1 MAKGKDF
8 RELAAKATSS
18 LLDRSAANAARTGS
32 GSTSTG
38 AATGTQG
45 ARTTGESATASRHT
59 FAPSHSTD
67 RKARHDIYDVDP
79 RKIIERGPYI
89 REWDEDGP
97 EFQRLSASVRA
108 RKQIDTPLWVR
119 SSGAAGNRQLVLVA
133 GKGRLRAALQNRLPL
148 IPVRDYGAIDDR
160 EALLLQAQE
169 NFDRSEMTP
178 AQTAHT
184 FYLMAEHGLSQKEI
198 ATARRK
204 NPGYVSV
211 MVRIGEAL
219 QELTPLERLALG
231 RPGALQVRQCQVL
244 AASGGRNGI
253 VTGLRELAA
262 RAASVGETVDDL
274 EEAPDPEVLT
284 GPAPRPVPGAR
295 PAGPV
300 QPFVGRPIRGGRTFR
315 MRWELGDVRREP
327 ASLATGFLGAFHEE
341 GELLLQAIR
350 QAEADPD
357 VEPAARAEM
366 REAREVLEVALRS
379 VRPEG
384 R

>member
-1 MAKGKDF
+1 VAKGKDF
-8 RELAAKATSS
+8 RALAAKATSS
-18 LLDRSAANAARTGS
+18 LLDRSAANVAKAGGVAPS
-32 GSTSTG
+32 G
-38 AATGTQG
+38 AAPAVRETATTAGGT
-45 ARTTGESATASRHT
+45 AAPRHA
-59 FAPSHSTD
+59 FAPSHATD

-97 EFQRLSASVRA
+97 EFQRLKASVRA

-119 SSGAAGNRQLVLVA
+119 SSGGAGNRQLVLVA

-148 IPVRDYGAIDDR
+148 VPVRDHGPIDDR

-184 FYLMAEHGLSQKEI
+184 FHLMTEHGLSQKEI
-198 ATARRK
+198 AAVRRK

-219 QELTPLERLALG
+219 QELSPLERLALG

-244 AASGGRNGI
+244 AAAGGRGEI
-253 VTGLRELAA
+253 VAGLRELAA
-262 RAASVGETVDDL
+262 RAATTVSSPDDL
-274 EEAPDPEVLT
+274 EDAPDRQPPT
-284 GPAPRPVPGAR
+284 MPTPRPATGAR
-295 PAGPV
+295 PATPA

-315 MRWELGDVRREP
+315 MRWELSDVRREP
-327 ASLATGFLGAFHEE
+327 TSLATGFLSAFHAE
-341 GELLLQAIR
+341 GEQLLQAIR
-350 QAEADPD
+350 QAEADRD
-357 VEPAARAEM
+357 LDATARAAIHQ
-366 REAREVLEVALRS
+366 AREVLEAALQGL
-379 VRPEG
+379 RPE
-384 R
+384 RR